1 MLTTISPFPLYFDNN
16 GRPLDGGSLHF
27 GKPGANPETDPVT
40 MYWDRAGTQP
50 AAQPVRVKNGYP
62 VRNGTPAELFSPDP
76 FSLNVRNAAGQLMFY
91 QPRGATSGSLYFNV
105 IDFGAVGDG
114 VTDDTAAI
122 QAAINAAN
130 PRGGIVYF
138 PRGDYLISSGLT
150 VDNSLAVT
158 GPQPDDYFAR
168 KASMMGDGMA
178 SSRIL
183 GAAGNYTM
191 LTMIGGNVNAVISQ
205 QFLRGLTFEKAD
217 KTGKVVSFDNMA
229 YFSVENCYFSGGDEV
244 ANISDCV
251 VVKFESSFFMFG
263 NKGMR
268 AFYSNAAHPNA
279 LTFSSCVWAGNT
291 TYGAQFVEP
300 TTLNIYGGSF
310 EGNGRDALA
319 TYNTSYFGLKVIES
333 WPGGAAGLVMSGVY
347 FEHNGGIADVY
358 IEANGTGAA
367 AHSISGC
374 TFNRID
380 SAAHT
385 KHSLYATSSAS
396 AAINNITLIGCGH
409 KSFNSYAPDVSRK
422 YLQTA
427 VSGGGVVNVG
437 WTGALFE
444 DAPEVPSIPNAMGG
458 GGGGVDATAAYN
470 WTGKHTWM
478 SGVGDPAILT
488 NESNAVRLAHSTAT
502 GGAPGTVKSQL
513 VIDHRVNNGTLTYEW
528 GQITRVSNYDAAGA
542 GENVAVYG
550 QGWKYTAAGKQ
561 WGAVFE
567 AQDFS
572 GNSGAGILCGVE
584 IDVCANGT
592 SGSAS
597 RLGAQFAFGKANAG
611 LAKPQIGAGIEF
623 AALGANRSNA
633 ELFNGLKFGIDCK
646 QSVIKLENGMDAR
659 YFLEMENAGGMDYFM
674 RFKTAGQPMFLHN
687 TNGGTLGTYVGRLR
701 IIIDTYE
708 YWLPVYGQE
717 YTSIPM

>member
-130 PRGGIVYF
+130 PRGGVVYF

-168 KASMMGDGMA
+168 KASLMGDGMA

-191 LTMIGGNVNAVISQ
+191 LTMIGGNVNAIISQ

-268 AFYSNAAHPNA
+268 AFYSNAANPNA

-319 TYNTSYFGLKVIES
+319 TYNTSYFGLKVIDS
-333 WPGGAAGLVMSGVY
+333 GPGGAAGLVMSGVY

-358 IEANGTGAA
+358 IEANGTGGAA

-409 KSFNSYAPDVSRK
+409 KSFNSYVPDASRK

-437 WTGALFE
+437 WTGALYE
-444 DAPEVPSIPNAMGG
+444 DAAEVPSIPNAITGSGG
-458 GGGGVDATAAYN
+458 IVDEAADYD
-470 WTGKHTWM
+470 WTGTHVFDAGAT
-478 SGVGDPAILT
+478 GDPAIL
-488 NESNAVRLAHSTAT
+488 AVTAPAT
-502 GGAPGTVKSQL
+502 RIVRTSPLGGLGQVRAAFI
-513 VIDHRVNNGTLTYEW
+513 IDHKVSASTTAFEW
-528 GQITRVSNYDAAGA
+528 SLIARNSNYAGTS
-542 GENVAVYG
+542 GENVAIYG
-550 QGWKYTAAGKQ
+550 QAYKYHADGKSFAG
-561 WGAVFE
+561 VFE
-567 AQDFS
+567 AQDLS
-572 GNSGAGILCGVE
+572 GDSGAGILCALEV
-584 IDVCANGT
+584 DMMANG
-592 SGSAS
+592 S
-597 RLGAQFAFGKANAG
+597 LGATSRVGMQMAFGKAQAG
-611 LAKPQIGAGIEF
+611 LSQAVSRAAIEF
-623 AALGANRSNA
+623 SPIASDKSTHKLSN
-633 ELFNGLKFGIDCK
+633 GIDFQLNVDGALIR
-646 QSVIKLENGMDAR
+646 QSNTASAGYAFD
-659 YFLEMENAGGMDYFM
+659 FLYGGGVNHFM
-674 RFKTAGQPMFLHN
+674 RFYSVNMPAWQLVGD
-687 TNGGTLGTYVGRLR
+687 GGTLGTYTGRLK
-701 IIIDTYE
+701 IDIDGYT
-708 YWLPVYGQE
+708 YWLPVYG
-717 YTSIPM
+717 

>member
-130 PRGGIVYF
+130 PRGGVVYF

-229 YFSVENCYFSGGDEV
+229 YFSIENCYFSGGDEV

-300 TTLNIYGGSF
+300 TTLNIYGGTF

-319 TYNTSYFGLKVIES
+319 TYNTAYFGLKVTDS
-333 WPGGAAGLVMSGVY
+333 GPGGAAGLVMSGVY

-444 DAPEVPSIPNAMGG
+444 DAPEVPSIPNAITGSGG
-458 GGGGVDATAAYN
+458 IVDEAADYD
-470 WTGKHTWM
+470 WTGTHVFDAGAT
-478 SGVGDPAILT
+478 GDPAIL
-488 NESNAVRLAHSTAT
+488 AVTAPAT
-502 GGAPGTVKSQL
+502 RIVRTSPSGGLGQVRAAFI
-513 VIDHRVNNGTLTYEW
+513 IDHKVSASTTAFEW
-528 GQITRVSNYDAAGA
+528 SLIARNSNYSTGA
-542 GENVAVYG
+542 SANDCVGIYG
-550 QGWKYTAAGKQ
+550 QAYKYEVGGRSWAG
-561 WGAVFE
+561 VFE
-567 AQDFS
+567 AKDFS

-584 IDVCANGT
+584 VDVFANG
-592 SGSAS
+592 SAGAGS
-597 RLGAQFAFGKANAG
+597 RLGFEVVFGKADPALTAPTIGTGIRLAPQGGVTSNASLQKG
-611 LAKPQIGAGIEF
+611 LEFQIGC
-623 AALGANRSNA
+623 SNS
-633 ELFNGLKFGIDCK
+633 FIDINNNA
-646 QSVIKLENGMDAR
+646 SGT
-659 YFLEMENAGGMDYFM
+659 YFLDALYSGGFSKFM
-674 RFKTAGQPMFLHN
+674 RFYSSSMPAFVLASS
-687 TNGGTLGTYVGRLR
+687 GGSLGSYVGRLN
-701 IIIDTYE
+701 IDIDGYT
-708 YWLPVYGQE
+708 YWLPVYG
-717 YTSIPM
+717 